1 MAETT
6 PTAQAVLLREGASV
20 LQSLDILA
28 SQAMTADLLR
38 GLGFDFPDADFPD
51 SLTGIATDLQGIRTA
66 VNDLA
71 AAQTD
76 EEQTSRASTLLSR
89 ITTLVPK
96 VAALPDEFKDALDD
110 YQSFRDNSGIEDDLL
125 RRLLDL
131 IIVIYLSTSHPSVY
145 RTMTLLGLTDWVDQ
159 GASTARHR
167 LATRIARVE
176 WERIPLLFSDPL
188 ELASQAYD
196 WGDDFK
202 ADLFSARLGLLLHS
216 LGVPAVPVAQDPRLM
231 TALGRPTTD
240 DTAWRLTLLREGAGP
255 AIVEAGLQ
263 MSGVSAAGQAKKGL
277 AVFPYLQGRVQID
290 TKLGGLDLSVGGSMA
305 LDTGLAAI
313 LRPPH
318 DLDIQWKLLTSSPAP
333 AVAAAFLLK
342 VGKQAAPD
350 APFVLL
356 GAPGKTRVTLAGF
369 SGALRGQTDPS
380 GQELAVEA
388 EVKALTVAVVPGEGD
403 GFLQKVLPP
412 EGIAAALD
420 LGLGFS
426 SVKGLYFSGSAA
438 LEVTIPLHLSLADVL
453 RLDSIFVRVAVPAQ
467 TQAQSRKLETTVA
480 INAGVK
486 LGPVAGSVERVGLK
500 LILDFPQGA
509 ADGSLGPVTPKL
521 AFKPPDGAGLAVK
534 GGPVKGGGYLFFD
547 PDNEQYAGILEL
559 QFQTFALKAIGLLTT
574 KMPDGSKGF
583 SLLLIITAEF
593 NGIQLGY
600 GFTLNGVGGLIGIN
614 RTLVKEALQ
623 AGVKTGAIG
632 SILFPKNPVEN
643 APKLLSDLRT
653 IFPPAPNSFVFGPMV
668 KLGWMTPTLISLE
681 IGIVLQLPSP
691 IRLVI
696 LGRLSLA
703 LPTPDEAILS
713 LNLEVLGIIDFDE
726 GEASIDARIYD
737 SKLAVFV
744 LTGEMAAR
752 MGWAKNPHLELAAG
766 GFHPRFDAPPDFP
779 TLERL
784 ALSLATGDNPRLRME
799 TYFAL
804 TSNSLQFGAN
814 IDFHVHLDLMM
825 LGYFSVDAHLGFDV
839 LIIFFPFQLEAD
851 IAATVDLKRNQKS
864 FLAVWLDIHLKGP
877 GPWRVWGQ
885 ASFECFGRHTIPL
898 DETIG
903 PPAPPPPL
911 PESRPID
918 TLLDALGEPGN
929 WSAALPSEGQMLF
942 TLRPIEPAEG
952 EIFVHPRGEL
962 RVRQRIAPLGV
973 TIEKFGETQ
982 PTGPLRFDITRVAL
996 AGVTADDRTD
1006 SSREHFAPA
1015 QFFKLSDDEKLSRP
1029 GFEAMEAGKRI
1040 GTSGVDHPVGVETSF
1055 GYEDVVVDLE
1065 PNTGIKQRRAGQPKT
1080 YTSTSA
1086 LLTALAAGGTSDT
1099 YAAEGY
1105 EIAFEEPVYVVA
1117 GTDDLEVSVAVGA
1130 TPAEGLT
1137 YTEASQER
1145 ERHLAKVPADA
1156 ERTQVVSAHEA
1167 VPA

>member
-1 MAETT
+1 MAEAT
-6 PTAQAVLLREGASV
+6 PTAEAVLLREGASV
-20 LQSLDILA
+20 LRSLDILA
-28 SQAMTADLLR
+28 SQATTADLLR
-38 GLGFDFPDADFPD
+38 TLGFDFPDTDFPE
-51 SLTGIATDLQGIRTA
+51 SLTGIATDIQEIRTA
-66 VNDLA
+66 ADSLA

-76 EEQTSRASTLLSR
+76 EEQASRASTLLGK

-96 VAALPDEFKDALDD
+96 IAALPDEFKDALDD
-110 YQSFRDNSGIEDDLL
+110 YQDFRNNSGLEQDLL

-131 IIVIYLSTSHPSVY
+131 LIVIYLSTSHPSIY
-145 RTMTLLGLTDWVDQ
+145 RTMTLLGLADWVGQ
-159 GASTARHR
+159 SASAQRHR
-167 LATRIARVE
+167 LATRIARIE
-176 WERIPLLFSDPL
+176 WERIPLLFSDPG

-202 ADLFSARLGLLLHS
+202 ADLFIARFGLLLHS
-216 LGVPAVPVAQDPRLM
+216 LRVPAVPVAQDPRLM

-263 MSGVSAAGQAKKGL
+263 MSGVAAAGPAKKGL
-277 AVFPYLQGRVQID
+277 AVFPYLQGQVQIN

-313 LRPPH
+313 LRPPN
-318 DLDIQWKLLTSSPAP
+318 DLSIQWKLLSSSPAP
-333 AVAAAFLLK
+333 AVSAAFLLK

-350 APFVLL
+350 SPFVLL

-369 SGALRGQTDPS
+369 AGALRGQTDAS

-467 TQAQSRKLETTVA
+467 TRKLETTVA

-509 ADGSLGPVTPKL
+509 ADGSLGPVSPKL

-614 RTLVKEALQ
+614 RTLIKEALQ
-623 AGVKTGAIG
+623 AGVQTGAIG

-691 IRLVI
+691 LRLVI

-703 LPTPDEAILS
+703 LPAPDEAVLS
-713 LNLEVLGIIDFDE
+713 VNLEVLGIIDFDE

-737 SKLAVFV
+737 SRLAVFV

-752 MGWAKNPHLELAAG
+752 MGWARNPHLELAAG
-766 GFHPRFDAPPDFP
+766 GFHPRFDAPPGFP
-779 TLERL
+779 ALERL

-814 IDFHVHLDLMM
+814 IDFHVHLDLMV

-839 LIIFFPFQLEAD
+839 LIRFFPFQLEAD

-864 FLAVWLDIHLKGP
+864 FLAVWLDLHLKGP

-918 TLLDALGEPGN
+918 TLLEALGEPGN
-929 WSAALPSEGQMLF
+929 WSAALPGEGQMLI
-942 TLRPIEPAEG
+942 TLRPIEPATG
-952 EIFVHPRGEL
+952 EIFVHPRGDL
-962 RVRQRIAPLGV
+962 SVRQRIAPLGV

-982 PTGPLRFDITRVAL
+982 PTGPLRFEITRVAL

-1006 SSREHFAPA
+1006 SSREYFAPA

-1040 GTSGVDHPVGVETSF
+1040 GTSGIDHPVGVETTF

-1065 PNTGIKQRRAGQPKT
+1065 PNTGLKQRRAGNPKT
-1080 YTSTSA
+1080 YTPTA
-1086 LLTALAAGGTSDT
+1086 VVLEALAASGTSDT

-1105 EIAFEEPVYVVA
+1105 DIALDEPIYVVA

-1130 TPAEGLT
+1130 TPDERLT

-1145 ERHLAKVPADA
+1145 EGHLAKVPADA
-1156 ERTQVVSAHEA
+1156 ERTQVVGAHEA